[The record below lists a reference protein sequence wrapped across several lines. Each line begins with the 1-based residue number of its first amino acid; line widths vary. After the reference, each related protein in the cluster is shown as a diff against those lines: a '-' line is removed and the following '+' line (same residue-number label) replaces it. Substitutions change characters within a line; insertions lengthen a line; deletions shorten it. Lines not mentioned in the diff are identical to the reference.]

1 MPSVLTARYA
11 GNRTISIDTAEP
23 SPPAPGEVQVR
34 VAFTGLC
41 GTDLHI
47 LHGNMDARVSTPL
60 IFGHEMSGTIESVG
74 DGVTGWSPG
83 DAVTVMPLDWD
94 GTCPACLAGN
104 SHICQNLNFIGIDSP
119 GSLQQ
124 LWNVPA
130 EVLVALPAGLRLD
143 HAALV
148 EPVAVAVHDVRRAQ
162 LAAGQKAVVI
172 GGGPIGVLIATV
184 AREFGGDVVVI
195 ELDAGRRAQIDALGF
210 TTIDPIA
217 DRPGRLGRGVDWRR
231 RRRCR
236 VRGLRCRQAVLGATA
251 LAKVRGTIVVV
262 AIHPCRGR
270 STCSACSGA
279 SCRSWG
285 RGSTSASTSRPRS
298 TCSTGAASRP
308 TCSSPRSCRSP
319 RPLAAFDDLENGRA
333 MKILVDVGRCGM
345 TGPFDL
351 TGTTAVVT
359 GASRGIGF
367 AMAEALA
374 AAGADI
380 IGVSAHAR
388 RAGSAIEAAVTRA
401 RAIVHRHRDRL
412 RGSRRGRRRS
422 PSGSA
427 TPGSTSWST
436 TPARSSAPPRSTTR
450 STRGTGCSR

>member
-1 MPSVLTARYA
+1 MLTARYA
-11 GNRTISIDTAEP
+11 GNRTISIDSAEP
-23 SPPAPGEVQVR
+23 QPPGPGEVRVR

-74 DGVTGWSPG
+74 SAVSGWTAG

-162 LAAGQKAVVI
+162 LVPGQKAVVI
-172 GGGPIGVLIATV
+172 GGGPIGVLIASV

-210 TTIDPIA
+210 TTIDPVAEDQVAWVENWTAGAGA
-217 DRPGRLGRGVDWRR
+217 DVVFEVSGAA
-231 RRRCR
+231 
-236 VRGLRCRQAVLGATA
+236 QAVLGATA
-251 LAKVRGTIVVV
+251 LAKVRGTLVVV
-262 AIHPCRGR
+262 AIHPKPREIDLQRLFWRELSILGARVYQRVDFETAVDLLDRGR
-270 STCSACSGA
+270 IPADLLITKIV
-279 SCRSWG
+279 
-285 RGSTSASTSRPRS
+285 
-298 TCSTGAASRP
+298 
-308 TCSSPRSCRSP
+308 
-319 RPLAAFDDLENGRA
+319 PLSETADAFDDLENGRA
-333 MKILVDVGRCGM
+333 MKILVDVG
-345 TGPFDL
+345 
-351 TGTTAVVT
+351 GTA
-359 GASRGIGF
+359 
-367 AMAEALA
+367 
-374 AAGADI
+374 
-380 IGVSAHAR
+380 
-388 RAGSAIEAAVTRA
+388 
-401 RAIVHRHRDRL
+401 
-412 RGSRRGRRRS
+412 
-422 PSGSA
+422 
-427 TPGSTSWST
+427 
-436 TPARSSAPPRSTTR
+436 
-450 STRGTGCSR
+450 